1 MSASASLLQRA
12 ERKNDDL
19 IRDRA
24 EALPRVDGTIVKG
37 KKSMR
42 KFVNAGDL
50 GKYTVTEMLHC
61 IQNQKEEKKNRRKE
75 DGDKWTRVSE
85 FIETE
90 EEALQGDIKC
100 KEQVKALQLEEGTP
114 EYDAVL
120 WERFLKKWYSSHPE
134 EEAGGTHA
142 SEIMRLLSK
151 ITSTRITC
159 GGSPDTSSIVP
170 S

>member
-1 MSASASLLQRA
+1 
-12 ERKNDDL
+12 
-19 IRDRA
+19 
-24 EALPRVDGTIVKG
+24 
-37 KKSMR
+37 
-42 KFVNAGDL
+42 
-50 GKYTVTEMLHC
+50 MLHC

-134 EEAGGTHA
+134 EEAGGTNA
-142 SEIMRLLSK
+142 SEVMRLIKDNIDPHYVWWHNHSSKLMLSWH
-151 ITSTRITC
+151 
-159 GGSPDTSSIVP
+159 GWIVTQALSRQFASMLP
-170 S
+170 RLLMFQEGLLCLKFFFMQQ